1 MEKNRIH
8 ALPLGDSVRM
18 SYSRINEVLEMPNLI
33 EVQKDSYQW
42 FLDEGLKEV
51 FEDISPIMDFSGNLE
66 LKLTDFTLDSEP
78 KYSIEECKE
87 RDATYAAAL
96 KVKARLYNK
105 ELDEIKEQE
114 IFMGDFPLMTET
126 GTFIINGA
134 ERVIVSQ
141 LVRSPGIYY
150 ASDFDKVGKKLLS
163 ATVIPNRGAWLEYE
177 TDSNDVFY
185 VRVDR
190 TRKVPVTVLIRALG
204 IGSDA
209 EIIELF
215 GEEPKVLATIEKDV
229 AKSYEEGLIELYKKL
244 RPGEPPTVESSET
257 LLRGMFFDPK
267 RYDLAKVG
275 RYKFNKKLALR
286 NRVKGAVLAENV
298 IDTMTGEVIAEAGM
312 KLTLQLCD
320 EIQNTGVPFIYIE
333 QEEPEERKIK
343 ILTNQVVD
351 IDPYLAEFDLTG
363 ADLGIKEKVY
373 YPVLMKILEEYDTVE
388 EIKAVIKENM
398 HELLPKHIT
407 LEDIMASINYVMQ
420 LDYG

>member
-42 FLDEGLKEV
+42 FLNEGLKEV

-163 ATVIPNRGAWLEYE
+163 ATVIPNRGAWL
-177 TDSNDVFY
+177 
-185 VRVDR
+185 
-190 TRKVPVTVLIRALG
+190 
-204 IGSDA
+204 
-209 EIIELF
+209 
-215 GEEPKVLATIEKDV
+215 
-229 AKSYEEGLIELYKKL
+229 
-244 RPGEPPTVESSET
+244 
-257 LLRGMFFDPK
+257 
-267 RYDLAKVG
+267 
-275 RYKFNKKLALR
+275 
-286 NRVKGAVLAENV
+286 
-298 IDTMTGEVIAEAGM
+298 
-312 KLTLQLCD
+312 
-320 EIQNTGVPFIYIE
+320 
-333 QEEPEERKIK
+333 
-343 ILTNQVVD
+343 
-351 IDPYLAEFDLTG
+351 
-363 ADLGIKEKVY
+363 
-373 YPVLMKILEEYDTVE
+373 
-388 EIKAVIKENM
+388 
-398 HELLPKHIT
+398 
-407 LEDIMASINYVMQ
+407 
-420 LDYG
+420 